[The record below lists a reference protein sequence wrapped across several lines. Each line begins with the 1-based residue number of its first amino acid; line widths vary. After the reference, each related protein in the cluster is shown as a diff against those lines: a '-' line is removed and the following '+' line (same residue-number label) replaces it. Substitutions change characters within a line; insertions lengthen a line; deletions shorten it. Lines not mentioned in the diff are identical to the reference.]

1 MKRRSKS
8 GIAAWN
14 QLAVLTGEMMLASA
28 SVIQHRAGRMATAT
42 YPLSAR
48 DQREFTRM
56 VQEKIEAGQEA
67 AVALAL
73 QGCKPDF
80 LKTNASAV
88 RVTSALVKPFHKRAK
103 ANARRLKAK

>member
-14 QLAVLTGEMMLASA
+14 QLAMLTGEMMLASV
-28 SVIQHRAGRMATAT
+28 SVIQHRTGRMAKAT
-42 YPLSAR
+42 YPLSAE

-56 VQEKIEAGQEA
+56 IQEKIAAGQEA
-67 AVALAL
+67 ALALAQ
-73 QGCKPDF
+73 QGCKSDF

-103 ANARRLKAK
+103 ANARRIKAK